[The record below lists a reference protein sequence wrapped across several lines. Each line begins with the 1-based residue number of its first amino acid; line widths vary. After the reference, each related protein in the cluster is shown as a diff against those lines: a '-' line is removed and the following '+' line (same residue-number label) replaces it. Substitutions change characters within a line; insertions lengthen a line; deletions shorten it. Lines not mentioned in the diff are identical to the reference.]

1 MQGATNHF
9 LGRRKKLPRPKAA
22 VCPRSLC
29 SPLKHLLLASTSAGP
44 STSPPTL
51 FPVHPSKYFSKNRVQ
66 ICGDQLSKRI
76 SPPIFTPFCS
86 YACCWT
92 PGGRVKKLSPMIM
105 IFQFELAGTG
115 TGLRPRGHIFYVS
128 PRMSR
133 LIRTTCHR

>member
-22 VCPRSLC
+22 VCARSLC

-44 STSPPTL
+44 STSPPTPRPRPSFEIFFKEPSANLRRPTFEENFAANFHPLL
-51 FPVHPSKYFSKNRVQ
+51 FVR
-66 ICGDQLSKRI
+66 
-76 SPPIFTPFCS
+76 
-86 YACCWT
+86 
-92 PGGRVKKLSPMIM
+92 GRVKKLSPMIFM

-128 PRMSR
+128 PRMGR